1 MTQEPNQQPEN
12 STEEDNIDPLAP
24 ENVES
29 IHDYEGQD
37 DSDDLDDIQTPEQ
50 KRIVEL
56 EVELAEVKDKMLR
69 VAAEAENTKRRALK
83 EKEDARKYA
92 TSNFARDLLSVADNM
107 RRALDS
113 VKAETND
120 SEALFKTVVEGIQFT
135 EQALLKSFEDNGI
148 KPIDPIDE
156 IFNPNYHEVMFES
169 SSPDKQAGTVIEV
182 IELGYMLNDRL
193 LRPARVGVVKHE
205 DTSPGGQL
213 DEQV

>member
-1 MTQEPNQQPEN
+1 MTQDPNQHPESSPEPDAN
-12 STEEDNIDPLAP
+12 DPLAP

-29 IHDYEGQD
+29 LADYD
-37 DSDDLDDIQTPEQ
+37 DQEADDEDILSPTQ
-50 KRIVEL
+50 KRVVEL
-56 EVELAEVKDKMLR
+56 EVELAQAKDKMLR
-69 VAAEAENTKRRALK
+69 VAAEAENTKRRALN

-120 SEALFKTVVEGIQFT
+120 SDQLFRTVVEGIQFT
-135 EQALLKSFEDNGI
+135 EQALLKAFESNGI

-156 IFNPNYHEVMFES
+156 LFNPNFHEVMFET
-169 SSPDKQAGTVIEV
+169 PMPGKQPGTVIEV
-182 IELGYMLNDRL
+182 IELGYILNDRL
-193 LRPARVGVVKHE
+193 LRPARVGVAKSE
-205 DTSPGGQL
+205 ETSPGAQL

>member
-1 MTQEPNQQPEN
+1 MTQDPNQHPESSPEPDAN
-12 STEEDNIDPLAP
+12 DPLAP

-29 IHDYEGQD
+29 LADYDDQEADDEGIL
-37 DSDDLDDIQTPEQ
+37 SPTQ
-50 KRIVEL
+50 KRVVEL
-56 EVELAEVKDKMLR
+56 EVELAQAKDKMLR
-69 VAAEAENTKRRALK
+69 VAAEAENTKRRALN

-120 SEALFKTVVEGIQFT
+120 SDQLFRTVVEGIQFT
-135 EQALLKSFEDNGI
+135 EQALLKAFESNGI

-156 IFNPNYHEVMFES
+156 LFNPNFHEVMFET
-169 SSPDKQAGTVIEV
+169 PMPGKQPGTVIEV
-182 IELGYMLNDRL
+182 IELGYILNDRL
-193 LRPARVGVVKHE
+193 LRPARVGVAKSE
-205 DTSPGGQL
+205 ETSPGAQL